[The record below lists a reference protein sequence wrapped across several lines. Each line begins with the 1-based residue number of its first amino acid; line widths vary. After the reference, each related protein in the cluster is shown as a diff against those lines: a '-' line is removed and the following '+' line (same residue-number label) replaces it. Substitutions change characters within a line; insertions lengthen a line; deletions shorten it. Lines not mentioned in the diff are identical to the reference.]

1 MTTIQSDNY
10 SIIVGKDV
18 FSSFDFFSYSKI
30 AILVDENTF
39 KYCYPKLTRILDLDH
54 DIITIVSGEENKTIE
69 TCNYVWDKLRFC
81 GFDRD
86 SLLISLGGG
95 VIGDL
100 GGFVASTYKRG
111 IDFLQ
116 IPTTLVAMVD
126 ASIGGKVGVN
136 LDSHKNYIGA
146 FYNPVSVLIFP
157 EFLDTLPIE
166 HIKSGVVE
174 VIKHYLISSKDY
186 WYELIGLDL
195 DSLDLEEVII
205 RSLEIKNKIVL
216 SDPFENGDRRKLNFG
231 HTFGH
236 AIESKNNISH
246 GQAISLGI
254 VLACNTSNKL
264 GYLKKEKI
272 QRIHGLLSKFDL
284 PTDISEI
291 DRKELLP
298 YVLKDKKAKRRDIDF
313 IVLKD
318 IGKAD
323 IINIPI
329 EKIIYE

>member
-18 FSSFDFFSYSKI
+18 FSSFDFSSYSKI

-136 LDSHKNYIGA
+136 LDSHKNYIGS
-146 FYNPVSVLIFP
+146 FYNPVSVLVFP

-166 HIKSGVVE
+166 HIKSGMVE
-174 VIKHYLISSKDY
+174 VIKHYLISSKDS
-186 WYELIGLDL
+186 WCELIGIDI

-205 RSLEIKNKIVL
+205 RSLEIKNKIIL
-216 SDPFENGDRRKLNFG
+216 SDPFEDGDRRKLNFG

-236 AIESKNNISH
+236 AIESYYLSKKNIVSH
-246 GQAISLGI
+246 GEAVALGI
-254 VLACNTSNKL
+254 ILESEMSL
-264 GYLKKEKI
+264 ISISEKKEIKEYILSNFQLPHLPPKKDLI
-272 QRIHGLLSKFDL
+272 QFMKG
-284 PTDISEI
+284 
-291 DRKELLP
+291 
-298 YVLKDKKAKRRDIDF
+298 DKKNFSGKINF
-313 IVLKD
+313 SLLNE
-318 IGKAD
+318 IGVCQ
-323 IINIPI
+323 INNLFSQD
-329 EKIIYE
+329 EL

>member
-18 FSSFDFFSYSKI
+18 FSSFDFSSYSKI

-136 LDSHKNYIGA
+136 LDSHKNYIGS
-146 FYNPVSVLIFP
+146 FYNPVSVLVFP

-166 HIKSGVVE
+166 HIKSGMVE
-174 VIKHYLISSKDY
+174 VIKHCLISSKDS
-186 WYELIGLDL
+186 WYELIGIDI

-216 SDPFENGDRRKLNFG
+216 SDPFEDGDRRKLNFG

-236 AIESKNNISH
+236 AIESYYLSKKNIVSH
-246 GQAISLGI
+246 GEAVALGI
-254 VLACNTSNKL
+254 ILESEMSL
-264 GYLKKEKI
+264 ISISEKKEIKEYILSNFQLPHLPPKKDLI
-272 QRIHGLLSKFDL
+272 QFMKG
-284 PTDISEI
+284 
-291 DRKELLP
+291 
-298 YVLKDKKAKRRDIDF
+298 DKKNFSGKINF
-313 IVLKD
+313 SLLNEIGVCKINNLFSKD
-318 IGKAD
+318 
-323 IINIPI
+323 
-329 EKIIYE
+329 EL

>member
-18 FSSFDFFSYSKI
+18 FSSFDFSSYSKI

-100 GGFVASTYKRG
+100 GGFVSSTYKRG

-136 LDSHKNYIGA
+136 LDSHKNYIGS
-146 FYNPVSVLIFP
+146 FYNPVSVLVFP

-166 HIKSGVVE
+166 HIKSGMVE
-174 VIKHYLISSKDY
+174 VIKHYLISSKDS
-186 WYELIGLDL
+186 WYELIGIDI

-216 SDPFENGDRRKLNFG
+216 SDPFEDGDRRKLNFG

-236 AIESKNNISH
+236 AIESYYLSKKNIISH
-246 GQAISLGI
+246 GEAVALGI
-254 VLACNTSNKL
+254 ILESEMSL
-264 GYLKKEKI
+264 ISISEKKEIKEYILSNFQLPHLPPKKDLI
-272 QRIHGLLSKFDL
+272 QFMKG
-284 PTDISEI
+284 
-291 DRKELLP
+291 
-298 YVLKDKKAKRRDIDF
+298 DKKNFSGKINF
-313 IVLKD
+313 SLLNE
-318 IGKAD
+318 IGVCK
-323 IINIPI
+323 INNLFSQD
-329 EKIIYE
+329 EL